1 MTRIEFLAELSRKL
15 DKLPKE
21 EFENVLRYYDEV
33 FLDAGVEKESETAEN
48 LGDID
53 EIARQILIDN
63 NIAPDGEPE
72 FFVQEKHD
80 DRQNNKAYTNNQ
92 TYNYSSDQNS
102 NNTFNNQNYAYKKN
116 SNLGWKI
123 AVIIL
128 TFPIWLP
135 LIIILAALAFA
146 FVVTAIS
153 LIFALIVTGVA
164 CVIGGIVTLFT
175 EPFLGMIVL
184 GIGLVVTGTFALL
197 GVPFFKWIFSLLK
210 QLFDRITHW
219 ANKLIEKWRAK

>member
-33 FLDAGVEKESETAEN
+33 FLDAGVDKEDETAEN
-48 LGDID
+48 LGSID

-72 FFVQEKHD
+72 YFVQEKINNQKNQA
-80 DRQNNKAYTNNQ
+80 QNNSSN
-92 TYNYSSDQNS
+92 YNA
-102 NNTFNNQNYAYKKN
+102 NNTFNNQNYAYKKK
-116 SNLGWKI
+116 SDLGWKI

-135 LIIILAALAFA
+135 IIITLAALAFA
-146 FVVTAIS
+146 LVITAIS
-153 LIFALIVTGVA
+153 LVFALIVTAVA
-164 CVIGGIVTLFT
+164 CVVGGIVILFT

-184 GIGLVVTGTFALL
+184 GIGLVAAGIISLV
-197 GVPFFKWIFSLLK
+197 GVPFFKWAFSLIK
-210 QLFDRITHW
+210 KLFD
-219 ANKLIEKWRAK
+219 KLTSWGNRLMKKWGVR

>member
-33 FLDAGVEKESETAEN
+33 FLDAGVDKESETAEN
-48 LGDID
+48 LGSID

-72 FFVQEKHD
+72 FFVQKPDGKE
-80 DRQNNKAYTNNQ
+80 QNNQKYNNSQ
-92 TYNYSSDQNS
+92 TQNNSDYSN
-102 NNTFNNQNYAYKKN
+102 NNTFNNQNYAYKKK
-116 SNLGWKI
+116 SDLGWKI

-135 LIIILAALAFA
+135 IIIILAALAFA
-146 FVVTAIS
+146 AVVTAIS
-153 LIFALIVTGVA
+153 LIFALVVTAIA

-175 EPFLGMIVL
+175 EPFLGMFVL
-184 GIGLVVTGTFALL
+184 GIGLVAVGICSLA
-197 GVPFFKWIFSLLK
+197 GVPFFKWAFSLIK
-210 QLFDRITHW
+210 KLFD
-219 ANKLIEKWRAK
+219 KLTSWGNRLMKKWGVR

>member
-33 FLDAGVEKESETAEN
+33 FLDAGVEKETETAEN
-48 LGDID
+48 LGSID
-53 EIARQILIDN
+53 DIARQILIDN

-72 FFVQEKHD
+72 YFVQEKID
-80 DRQNNKAYTNNQ
+80 NQKNQTQNNSAN
-92 TYNYSSDQNS
+92 YNT
-102 NNTFNNQNYAYKKN
+102 NNTFNNQNYAYKKK
-116 SNLGWKI
+116 SDWGWKI

-135 LIIILAALAFA
+135 IIITLAALAFA
-146 FVVTAIS
+146 LVITAIS
-153 LIFALIVTGVA
+153 LVFALIVTAIA
-164 CVIGGIVTLFT
+164 CVFGGIVILFT

-184 GIGLVVTGTFALL
+184 GIGLVVTGICSLI
-197 GVPFFKWIFSLLK
+197 GIPFFKWAFKAIKRLLDK
-210 QLFDRITHW
+210 ITSW
-219 ANKLIEKWRAK
+219 ANRMIEKWRAR